1 MHHYNAFCFFFFLS
15 FFFVHIED
23 VSPPTFN
30 VPCPASPL
38 QVYAELGLFSA
49 KVIWNEPAATD
60 NSGVPPTVTSSHQ
73 PPERFNQ
80 GSHVIIYTA
89 EDQSANKATCSFTI
103 KVIGNVTQCLLTLF
117 FGQL

>member
-1 MHHYNAFCFFFFLS
+1 MRYVFFF
-15 FFFVHIED
+15 HIAD

-30 VPCPASPL
+30 ATCPSSPL

-49 KVIWNEPAATD
+49 KVSWNEPTATD
-60 NSGVPPTVTSSHQ
+60 NSEVPPTVTWNHQ
-73 PPERFNQ
+73 PPQRFSK

-103 KVIGNVTQCLLTLF
+103 EVIGIHNV
-117 FGQL
+117 